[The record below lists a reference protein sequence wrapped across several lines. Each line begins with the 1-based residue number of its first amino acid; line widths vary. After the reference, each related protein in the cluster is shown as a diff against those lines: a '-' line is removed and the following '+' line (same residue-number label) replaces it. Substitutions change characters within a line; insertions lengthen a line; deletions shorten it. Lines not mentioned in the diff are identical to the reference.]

1 MLTMSLEG
9 LFVVDITAFADPLHS
24 AVEARK
30 QMLDLMPEVFAAYL
44 VVMDQAVAV
53 NPTAVAAEQAVIEF
67 VTSSAAVVVVIAV
80 AGLDSVTN
88 QEHSAAFVAAVEPW
102 VAVTYVQGVD
112 QSACLSSP
120 TEFQA
125 AVAAA
130 AAVILKHYF
139 VGPTVDDAYLR
150 GFAEPLTAAAAAV
163 AAVVAAASLE
173 DYSAGQATSAAAACL
188 QHCFAGQST
197 DSAACLQCLVV
208 VPLAAAVAVAVMAL
222 LTAVALVFAVDEYP
236 QFVAVV
242 AAA

>member
-1 MLTMSLEG
+1 MS
-9 LFVVDITAFADPLHS
+9 S
-24 AVEARK
+24 
-30 QMLDLMPEVFAAYL
+30 Q
-44 VVMDQAVAV
+44 
-53 NPTAVAAEQAVIEF
+53 
-67 VTSSAAVVVVIAV
+67 
-80 AGLDSVTN
+80 
-88 QEHSAAFVAAVEPW
+88 
-102 VAVTYVQGVD
+102 
-112 QSACLSSP
+112 

-150 GFAEPLTAAAAAV
+150 GFAEPLTAAAVAV
-163 AAVVAAASLE
+163 AVAAAVVAAASLE

-208 VPLAAAVAVAVMAL
+208 VPLAAAVAVAVVAL

>member
-1 MLTMSLEG
+1 MS
-9 LFVVDITAFADPLHS
+9 S
-24 AVEARK
+24 
-30 QMLDLMPEVFAAYL
+30 Q
-44 VVMDQAVAV
+44 
-53 NPTAVAAEQAVIEF
+53 
-67 VTSSAAVVVVIAV
+67 
-80 AGLDSVTN
+80 
-88 QEHSAAFVAAVEPW
+88 
-102 VAVTYVQGVD
+102 
-112 QSACLSSP
+112 

-150 GFAEPLTAAAAAV
+150 GFAEPLTAAAVAVAV

-188 QHCFAGQST
+188 QHCFVGQST

-208 VPLAAAVAVAVMAL
+208 VPLAAAVAVAVVAL

>member
-1 MLTMSLEG
+1 MS
-9 LFVVDITAFADPLHS
+9 S
-24 AVEARK
+24 
-30 QMLDLMPEVFAAYL
+30 Q
-44 VVMDQAVAV
+44 
-53 NPTAVAAEQAVIEF
+53 
-67 VTSSAAVVVVIAV
+67 
-80 AGLDSVTN
+80 
-88 QEHSAAFVAAVEPW
+88 
-102 VAVTYVQGVD
+102 
-112 QSACLSSP
+112 

-150 GFAEPLTAAAAAV
+150 GFAEPLTAAAVAAAVAVAV

-188 QHCFAGQST
+188 QHCFVGQST

-208 VPLAAAVAVAVMAL
+208 VPLAAAVAVAVVAL

>member
-1 MLTMSLEG
+1 
-9 LFVVDITAFADPLHS
+9 
-24 AVEARK
+24 
-30 QMLDLMPEVFAAYL
+30 MLDLMPKVFAAYL
-44 VVMDQAVAV
+44 VAMDQAVAV

-112 QSACLSSP
+112 QSACLSSQ

-139 VGPTVDDAYLR
+139 VNQALHSETLTPLKASSEISSADNPTEKFD
-150 GFAEPLTAAAAAV
+150 
-163 AAVVAAASLE
+163 
-173 DYSAGQATSAAAACL
+173 TSKK
-188 QHCFAGQST
+188 
-197 DSAACLQCLVV
+197 
-208 VPLAAAVAVAVMAL
+208 
-222 LTAVALVFAVDEYP
+222 
-236 QFVAVV
+236 
-242 AAA
+242 

>member
-1 MLTMSLEG
+1 MS
-9 LFVVDITAFADPLHS
+9 S
-24 AVEARK
+24 
-30 QMLDLMPEVFAAYL
+30 Q
-44 VVMDQAVAV
+44 
-53 NPTAVAAEQAVIEF
+53 
-67 VTSSAAVVVVIAV
+67 
-80 AGLDSVTN
+80 
-88 QEHSAAFVAAVEPW
+88 
-102 VAVTYVQGVD
+102 
-112 QSACLSSP
+112 

-150 GFAEPLTAAAAAV
+150 GFAEPLTAAAVAV
-163 AAVVAAASLE
+163 AVAAAVVAAASLE

-188 QHCFAGQST
+188 QHCFVGQST

-208 VPLAAAVAVAVMAL
+208 VPLAAAVAVAVVAL

>member
-1 MLTMSLEG
+1 
-9 LFVVDITAFADPLHS
+9 
-24 AVEARK
+24 
-30 QMLDLMPEVFAAYL
+30 MLDLMPEVFAAYL

-88 QEHSAAFVAAVEPW
+88 QEHSAAFVAALEPW

-112 QSACLSSP
+112 QSACLSSQ

-150 GFAEPLTAAAAAV
+150 GFAEPLTAAAVAAAV
-163 AAVVAAASLE
+163 AVAVAAAVVAAASLE

-188 QHCFAGQST
+188 QHCFVGQST

-208 VPLAAAVAVAVMAL
+208 VPLAAAVAVAVVAL